1 MAKRVVISMQTLNGF
16 SAKIRLR
23 GQRRACLSQANNSP
37 TIERASPSM
46 PIEIP
51 VEISRLLSEQSDRG
65 VAIIGAAFLE
75 YYLERL
81 LLARMRTL
89 SNKQHSRL
97 FDGFGPPGLTLIKDR
112 DRVRD
117 ESFW

>member
-1 MAKRVVISMQTLNGF
+1 
-16 SAKIRLR
+16 
-23 GQRRACLSQANNSP
+23 
-37 TIERASPSM
+37 M

-65 VAIIGAAFLE
+65 VGIIGAAFLE

-89 SNKQHSRL
+89 SETQRRHL
-97 FDGFGPPGLTLIKDR
+97 FDDMGAPLATLSSKIEIAFAMNLL
-112 DRVRD
+112 VR
-117 ESFW
+117 FVAVTL